1 MSQLHSSW
9 RAKIRKWV
17 KHWLEDKRPM
27 KSELTRPGP
36 PPDKLKGNCL
46 KAAEALDFQSELDLI
61 SNPYGQLK

>member
-1 MSQLHSSW
+1 
-9 RAKIRKWV
+9 
-17 KHWLEDKRPM
+17 M